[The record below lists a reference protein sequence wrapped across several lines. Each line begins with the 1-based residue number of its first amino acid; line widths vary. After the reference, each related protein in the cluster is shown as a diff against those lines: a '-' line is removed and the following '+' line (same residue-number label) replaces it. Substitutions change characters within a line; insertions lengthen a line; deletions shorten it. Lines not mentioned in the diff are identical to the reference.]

1 VNGARPPIVIIGM
14 HRSGTSLLT
23 RVLQRSGLFMGRG
36 ASRNEEAAF
45 TNAVNAWLFREASAT
60 WDRPESLDWLLADGE
75 LRPWLVDYMEGIC
88 AGPAA
93 ARFLGVRRWLRH
105 GGLQRVTEPW
115 GFKDPRTTYT
125 LPLWLQL
132 FPEARVLHI
141 VRHGVD
147 VAASLRAR
155 RRDVFERSTARYDR
169 RRALYRNA
177 PLAPKRR
184 GFGPQVRCGTLTGA
198 FDLWELYVDRAR
210 EHVAALGERALE
222 LRYERLLVEPA
233 AELERALAFCGL
245 EAPAGV
251 VEAAARDVDPGR
263 AFAYRGDT
271 ALATFAEE
279 VAPRL
284 ARHGYGGPGECEA

>member
-1 VNGARPPIVIIGM
+1 MTGARPPVLIIGM

-45 TNAVNAWLFREASAT
+45 TNAINAWLFREASAT

-75 LRPWLVDYMEGIC
+75 LRPWLVDYMQGIC

-93 ARFLGVRRWLRH
+93 ARFLGVRRWLRQ
-105 GGLQRVTEPW
+105 GGLQQVTEPW

-155 RRDVFERSTARYDR
+155 RRRVFDRSTARYAR
-169 RRALYRNA
+169 RRSLYRNW

-184 GFGPQVRCGTLTGA
+184 GFGPQVRCGSLAGA
-198 FDLWELYVDRAR
+198 FDLWELHVERAR
-210 EHVAALGERALE
+210 EHVAALGDRALE
-222 LRYERLLVEPA
+222 LRYEHLLCEPV

-245 EAPAGV
+245 EAPAGL
-251 VEAAARDVDPGR
+251 VEAAAGDVDRGR
-263 AFAYRGDT
+263 AFAYRDDA
-271 ALATFAEE
+271 ALSTFAAD

-284 ARHGYGGPGECEA
+284 ARHGYGVPAEGDA